1 MTKETGAHIML
12 FSFIVFFITLN
23 LCNTNL
29 DSCITTCK
37 LIGSY
42 SHVYLPFNVVLVGL
56 GQDESL
62 EDSNCLFIS

>member
-1 MTKETGAHIML
+1 MKKETDAHVML
-12 FSFIVFFITLN
+12 FSFIVYFIILN
-23 LCNTNL
+23 LGNTNV

-62 EDSNCLFIS
+62 EDSNYLFIS